1 MINKA
6 TIHAKTATN
15 KSILTQRDELQR
27 LVDARELDNSQAV
40 FIACSND
47 VCKYLF
53 QINGKP
59 ISEYVQCVEASFI
72 GFISNKSDDG
82 H

>member
-40 FIACSND
+40 FIACPND
-47 VCKYLF
+47 VFFLNF
-53 QINGKP
+53 EINDTP
-59 ISEYVQCVEASFI
+59 
-72 GFISNKSDDG
+72 KSDYDNAL
-82 H
+82 